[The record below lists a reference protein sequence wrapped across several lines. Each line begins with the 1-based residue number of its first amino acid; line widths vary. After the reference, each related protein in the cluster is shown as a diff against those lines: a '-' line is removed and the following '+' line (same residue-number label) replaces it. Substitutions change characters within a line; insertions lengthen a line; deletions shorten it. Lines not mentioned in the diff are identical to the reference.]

1 MNLEGLGLT
10 YAPKSVSVIDNPWR
24 LSLSIIPSFDIQK
37 KNVSVIDIAQG
48 SDVQQME
55 LSPTF
60 CNNYYGE
67 RIQESTD
74 MLCGYVITKTAAV
87 HWRQAQTHKSTIF

>member
-37 KNVSVIDIAQG
+37 KNVSVISIAQG
-48 SDVQQME
+48 SDVKQM
-55 LSPTF
+55 
-60 CNNYYGE
+60 
-67 RIQESTD
+67 
-74 MLCGYVITKTAAV
+74 
-87 HWRQAQTHKSTIF
+87 